1 MSVWDELRGL
11 YRASVIGCLK
21 SYDSIPFS
29 RTSIQICTDTQGVQL
44 VYTGKVL
51 TTVLCPLW
59 TNLHLGPHSH
69 FELVPIPLF
78 LTTVS
83 RGSGYSTGSREIE

>member
-11 YRASVIGCLK
+11 YRASGIGHLGMSLR

-29 RTSIQICTDTQGVQL
+29 STGIQLVYLYIYIQL

-69 FELVPIPLF
+69 F
-78 LTTVS
+78 
-83 RGSGYSTGSREIE
+83 